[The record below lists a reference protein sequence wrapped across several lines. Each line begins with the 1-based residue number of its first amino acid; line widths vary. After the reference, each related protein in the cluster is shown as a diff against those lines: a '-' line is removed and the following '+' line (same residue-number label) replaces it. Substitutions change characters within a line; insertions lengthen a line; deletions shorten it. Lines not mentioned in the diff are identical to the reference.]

1 MNTNLTASNSS
12 NIGRRS
18 ITIKTV
24 RKPRGAFPYFPPTE
38 ILPSECE
45 ILYTDPKT
53 QEQTQRLIRYV
64 KGMKSIFVDEW
75 SEAERKKKKSQIKLT
90 DGSLT
95 ISTVDQNLYNY
106 ISLCG
111 HNSANSESRM
121 PDTSVLFKLFDYE
134 AEAKKVFEE
143 KGLRSKAENFV
154 ANGSLEDVRAYA
166 LALCKTKAEADSV
179 KADSEYTVRY
189 KLHQKAAQNPKA
201 FIEGLDSSSIKN
213 KVIIHKAV
221 SEGIIEVH
229 NNETELSFTESEDSF
244 CVAPAGSNVLEWFAD
259 LSVNNSDYKDI
270 FNKVKERL
278 SNPVVTEGQEQKSY
292 EELIFD
298 MSIKSGKLQKNN
310 NWYFVPGEEEDD
322 EPIMKF
328 NGKTNTLT
336 AIKNNENKILSHIV

>member
-18 ITIKTV
+18 ITIKTI

-64 KGMKSIFVDEW
+64 KGMKSIFVNEW
-75 SEAERKKKKSQIKLT
+75 SESERKKKKSQIKLT

-106 ISLCG
+106 ITLCG
-111 HNSANSESRM
+111 HNSANSETRM
-121 PDTSVLFKLFDYE
+121 PDTSALFKVFDYE
-134 AEAKKVFEE
+134 AEAKKVFEDKKFRVNAE
-143 KGLRSKAENFV
+143 KFV
-154 ANGSLEDVRAYA
+154 SEAPLEDVRAYA

-179 KADSEYTVRY
+179 RTDTEFTVRY
-189 KLHQKAAQNPKA
+189 KLQEKAIQNPRQ
-201 FIEGLDSSSIKN
+201 FIEGLSSSAIKN

-221 SEGIIEVH
+221 SEGIIEIH
-229 NNETELSFTESEDSF
+229 NNETELSFTESEESF

-259 LSVNNSDYKDI
+259 LSVNNADYKDI

-278 SNPVVTEGQEQKSY
+278 SNPISSGDQEQKSF
-292 EELIFD
+292 EELGFD
-298 MSIKSGKLQKNN
+298 MAIASGKLKKNN

-328 NGKTNTLT
+328 NGKTNTLK
-336 AIKNNENKILSHIV
+336 AIRDNENKILSHIV